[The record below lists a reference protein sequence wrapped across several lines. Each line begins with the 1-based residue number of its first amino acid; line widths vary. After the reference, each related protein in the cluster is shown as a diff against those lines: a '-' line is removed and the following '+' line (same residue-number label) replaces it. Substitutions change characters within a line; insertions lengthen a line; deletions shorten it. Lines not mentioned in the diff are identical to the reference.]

1 MKIETRFSPGD
12 LAWVFN
18 GSTDAVQL
26 TIGQVSVTVIDSPGT
41 DGGAMFTNYQPQQS
55 REERYMCVET
65 GIGSGTVYTL
75 DQTIFAD
82 EAQCLAAHAARIQA
96 EKAALENIK
105 ASNIERAQRAL
116 DAAWREVQRLG
127 GLA

>member
-41 DGGAMFTNYQPQQS
+41 HGGAMFSNYKPQQG
-55 REERYMCVET
+55 REERYMCVES
-65 GIGSGTVYTL
+65 GISSGTVYTL
-75 DQTIFAD
+75 DEHIFSD
-82 EAQCLAAHAARIQA
+82 KEQCLAANAARIQA
-96 EKAALENIK
+96 EKAALASIQ
-105 ASNIERAQRAL
+105 ASNIERAQRAI
-116 DAAWREVQRLG
+116 AAATRELHHLG
-127 GLA
+127 VSS

>member
-12 LAWVFN
+12 LAWVFD
-18 GSTDAVQL
+18 GSVGAHQL

-41 DGGAMFTNYQPQQS
+41 GVGALFSNYKPQQG

-65 GIGSGTVYTL
+65 GVCSGTVYTL
-75 DQTIFAD
+75 DVHIFAD
-82 EAQCLAAHAARIQA
+82 REQCLAAHAARIQA
-96 EKAALENIK
+96 EQAAL
-105 ASNIERAQRAL
+105 ASIRASKIERAQRAI
-116 DAAWREVQRLG
+116 AEATRELHYLE